1 MIPRISKG
9 GRGFRGAQAYY
20 VHDKDAATSAR
31 VGFIE
36 LVNLPSNPKDT
47 PERNAD
53 RAFAVMAWTASNQQ
67 EIKEAA
73 GGSSVGRKLDKP
85 VYTYSL
91 SWAPEDAAKATD
103 AHMKAAALS
112 SLKALGMDDRQAIII
127 RHNDTAHPHVHVIVN
142 RVCPSTGKA
151 ATASRDHLKLST
163 WAQQWEKKHGLT
175 VVQERVRNNG
185 LRAEEAKLPQP
196 VRKIIKSENLT
207 REEYQQ
213 FKSYRGKTGSQV
225 VAMRSAQQDAD
236 RRQVAK
242 ACDTRATDAAK
253 LIAKQY
259 QPTRDALTR
268 DIVALQTRMD
278 RKGLFASIV
287 AFKRRLTG
295 ELAQD
300 QRTLAGLQ
308 KSRLSVD
315 ARVDQIRADVAA
327 KNSRAMAAMENR
339 HAAELDRDK
348 RYLAW
353 RERSAHSSSSSDG
366 ALSPKVQRMR
376 VAIGPRFVPEPQ
388 QRVSRALE
396 HGEAV
401 AKVAPRKTLLE
412 QTKEATDAY
421 LARTGKAPLP
431 PAAGDGSTDKKWSR
445 ATGRNPDRPKRER
458 KRADRPKTDRDPDRG
473 YE

>member
-20 VHDKDAATSAR
+20 VHDKDAATSQR

-73 GGSSVGRKLDKP
+73 GGSAAGRKLDKP

-127 RHNDTAHPHVHVIVN
+127 RHNDTEHPHVHVIVN
-142 RVCPSTGKA
+142 RVHGTTGKA
-151 ATASRDHLKLST
+151 ATISRDQLKLST
-163 WAQQWEKKHGLT
+163 WAQAWEKQHGLT
-175 VVQERVRNNG
+175 VVRDRVRNNG
-185 LRAEEAKLPQP
+185 LRAEEAKKPEA
-196 VRKIIKSENLT
+196 VRKIVKAENLT

-213 FKSYRGKTGSQV
+213 FKNYRGKTASQV
-225 VAMRSAQQDAD
+225 IAQRSAQQDAD
-236 RRQVAK
+236 RKQVSSAN
-242 ACDTRATDAAK
+242 ARRTADAETK
-253 LIAKQY
+253 IAKHY
-259 QPTRDALTR
+259 TPTRDALTR
-268 DIVALQTRMD
+268 EIVALQTRMD

-300 QRTLAGLQ
+300 QRTLESLQ
-308 KSRLSVD
+308 KSRASGD
-315 ARVDQIRADVAA
+315 DRVKEIRADVQER
-327 KNSRAMAAMENR
+327 NTRAMAAMENR
-339 HAAELDRDK
+339 HKAEQDRDK

-353 RERSAHSSSSSDG
+353 RERGERSSSTSSG
-366 ALSPKVQRMR
+366 AISPKVQRVR
-376 VAIGPRFVPEPQ
+376 SDIGARFMPERQPRKT
-388 QRVSRALE
+388 SLLE
-396 HGEAV
+396 HGAATAQANPEPSRPTRERTAKTIEAS
-401 AKVAPRKTLLE
+401 PT
-412 QTKEATDAY
+412 TDATDS
-421 LARTGKAPLP
+421 
-431 PAAGDGSTDKKWSR
+431 AASDTAKKWTR
-445 ATGRNPDRPKRER
+445 ATGRNPDRER
-458 KRADRPKTDRDPDRG
+458 RPRTRPTRTRGKAEDRG
-473 YE
+473 LGDD